1 MEASIPLNVGDAG
14 EVPSGLQVAAIVAP
28 ILPKA
33 TPAIRATPEE
43 ANLWLSAGADDALA
57 LQRPLLDGALRIVA
71 KGEKEDKAPSS
82 LFDPHRHHTA
92 RVGAHK
98 IWAETVSIAPD
109 AKAGVH
115 HHGELESVIYV
126 VRGSCADAVGR
137 ATSVRRGGRSRRFR
151 RARARRPGWRAG
163 R

>member
-71 KGEKEDKAPSS
+71 KGEKVDKAPSS

-92 RVGAHK
+92 RVGAQK
-98 IWAETVSIAPD
+98 IWAGTA
-109 AKAGVH
+109 
-115 HHGELESVIYV
+115 
-126 VRGSCADAVGR
+126 
-137 ATSVRRGGRSRRFR
+137 SRRTRR
-151 RARARRPGWRAG
+151 RACITTANWRASFTS
-163 R
+163 

>member
-57 LQRPLLDGALRIVA
+57 LRPPLPDGALRIVA
-71 KGEKEDKAPSS
+71 KGEKEDKALSS

-92 RVGAHK
+92 RVGAQK
-98 IWAETVSIAPD
+98 IWAGILSASLRTPRWARIKASPGHSEEELAITAVS
-109 AKAGVH
+109 KQK
-115 HHGELESVIYV
+115 
-126 VRGSCADAVGR
+126 
-137 ATSVRRGGRSRRFR
+137 
-151 RARARRPGWRAG
+151 
-163 R
+163 